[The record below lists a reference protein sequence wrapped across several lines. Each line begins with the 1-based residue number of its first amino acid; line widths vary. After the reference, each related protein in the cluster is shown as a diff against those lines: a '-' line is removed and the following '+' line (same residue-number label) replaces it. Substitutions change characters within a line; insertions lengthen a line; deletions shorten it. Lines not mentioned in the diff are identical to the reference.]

1 MVCGRHQP
9 RSAAA
14 CDNDAFRAE
23 PCPALA
29 ALLLAV
35 SALPGLAFAQTSHV
49 AEIAAYRR
57 ADREQRLIEVPSG
70 RRNSPSTAP
79 CSTDDITVLVAAF
92 DKKYGVKVKVWRADS
107 EGFLQ
112 RIVGEARPAAAR
124 SISWRARPRRRCC
137 LYRENLLQEVKS
149 PNLADII
156 PEAIAPHRQWT
167 AIYLN
172 TIVRIPQ
179 YQPHPQG
186 RPACSPTTSSGRNGR
201 RARDRGGGFR
211 LVRASGHGDGRSPRL
226 ERGGGAAALS
236 RDRQRERHFRAQGAQ
251 PAHQPGRRRR
261 VPLALTVYGFLAE
274 QAKLKGAPLDWFV
287 LPPAVARATA
297 QGLARN
303 APHPNAAVL
312 FFDFL
317 LGEGQQILAS
327 RQFVTV
333 SRKIDTPFDRSQFK
347 IIDSA
352 SARPGP
358 QVAGHL
364 SAHDHRPVAV
374 MVTAGNKSSHADR
387 VIALLAPIS
396 PLHSTPSAGPAA
408 A

>member
-1 MVCGRHQP
+1 MRRRCI
-9 RSAAA
+9 
-14 CDNDAFRAE
+14 
-23 PCPALA
+23 PCRTLPALA

-35 SALPGLAFAQTSHV
+35 AALPGPAFAQASRV
-49 AEIAAYRR
+49 AEIATYEG
-57 ADREQRLIEVPSG
+57 ADREQRLIEGAKREKELTFYGSIP
-70 RRNSPSTAP
+70 
-79 CSTDDITVLVAAF
+79 TDDITVLVAAF

-112 RIVGEARPAAAR
+112 RILGEARAR
-124 SISWRARPRRRCC
+124 RFEVDIMAGSTSALEP

-156 PEAIAPHRQWT
+156 PEAIAPHRQWA

-172 TIVRIPQ
+172 TIVQAYNTNLIRKDDLP
-179 YQPHPQG
+179 
-186 RPACSPTTSSGRNGR
+186 RSF
-201 RARDRGGGFR
+201 RD
-211 LVRASGHGDGRSPRL
+211 LVRPEWKGKLGIEAEDFDWFAQVVTEMGEAPGAS
-226 ERGGGAAALS
+226 EAAAVRLF
-236 RDRQRERHFRAQGAQ
+236 REIVNENGISVRKGHSLLTNLVAAGE
-251 PAHQPGRRRR
+251 

-287 LPPAVARATA
+287 LPPAVARPTA

-352 SARPGP
+352 MMLDQARKWQDIYQRTIIGP
-358 QVAGHL
+358 
-364 SAHDHRPVAV
+364 SR
-374 MVTAGNKSSHADR
+374 
-387 VIALLAPIS
+387 
-396 PLHSTPSAGPAA
+396 
-408 A
+408 

>member
-1 MVCGRHQP
+1 MCRLATRIFVAGAKLCHGLRAP
-9 RSAAA
+9 PTAERSRMRQRRIP
-14 CDNDAFRAE
+14 CRAL
-23 PCPALA
+23 PVLA

-35 SALPGLAFAQTSHV
+35 STLPGAAFAQANRV
-49 AEIAAYRR
+49 AEIAAYEG
-57 ADREQRLIEVPSG
+57 ADREQRLIEGAKREKELTFYASIP
-70 RRNSPSTAP
+70 
-79 CSTDDITVLVAAF
+79 TDDISVLAAAF
-92 DKKYGVKVKVWRADS
+92 DKKYGVKVKAWRADS

-112 RIVGEARPAAAR
+112 RILGEARAR
-124 SISWRARPRRRCC
+124 RFEVDIMAGSTSALEP

-156 PEAIAPHRQWT
+156 PEAIAPHRQWA

-172 TIVRIPQ
+172 TIVQAYNTNLIRKEDLPRSF
-179 YQPHPQG
+179 H
-186 RPACSPTTSSGRNGR
+186 
-201 RARDRGGGFR
+201 D
-211 LVRASGHGDGRSPRL
+211 LVRPEWKGKLGIEAEDFDWFAQVVTEMGETRGAS
-226 ERGGGAAALS
+226 EAAAVRLF
-236 RDRQRERHFRAQGAQ
+236 REIVNENGISVRKGHSLLTNLVAAGE
-251 PAHQPGRRRR
+251 

-352 SARPGP
+352 MMLDQARKWQDIYQRTIIGP
-358 QVAGHL
+358 
-364 SAHDHRPVAV
+364 SR
-374 MVTAGNKSSHADR
+374 
-387 VIALLAPIS
+387 
-396 PLHSTPSAGPAA
+396 
-408 A
+408 

>member
-1 MVCGRHQP
+1 MRRRCIP
-9 RSAAA
+9 
-14 CDNDAFRAE
+14 CRAL
-23 PCPALA
+23 PTLA

-35 SALPGLAFAQTSHV
+35 AALPRPALAQASSV
-49 AEIAAYRR
+49 AEIAAYQG
-57 ADREQRLIEVPSG
+57 ADREQRLLEGAKREKELTFYASIP
-70 RRNSPSTAP
+70 
-79 CSTDDITVLVAAF
+79 TDDITVLVAAF

-112 RIVGEARPAAAR
+112 RIVGEARAR
-124 SISWRARPRRRCC
+124 RFEVDIMAGSTSALEP

-149 PNLADII
+149 PQLADII
-156 PEAIAPHRQWT
+156 PEAIAPHRQW
-167 AIYLN
+167 AAVYLN
-172 TIVRIPQ
+172 TIVQ
-179 YQPHPQG
+179 AYN
-186 RPACSPTTSSGRNGR
+186 TN
-201 RARDRGGGFR
+201 
-211 LVRASGHGDGRSPRL
+211 LVRKIDLPRSFRDLAKPEWKGKL
-226 ERGGGAAALS
+226 GIESEDFDWFAQVVTEMGEAPGSSEAAAVRLF
-236 RDRQRERHFRAQGAQ
+236 REIVNENGISVRKGHSLLTNLVAAGE
-251 PAHQPGRRRR
+251 

-297 QGLARN
+297 EGLARN

-352 SARPGP
+352 MMLDQARKWQDLYQRTIIGP
-358 QVAGHL
+358 
-364 SAHDHRPVAV
+364 SR
-374 MVTAGNKSSHADR
+374 
-387 VIALLAPIS
+387 
-396 PLHSTPSAGPAA
+396 
-408 A
+408 

>member
-1 MVCGRHQP
+1 MR
-9 RSAAA
+9 R
-14 CDNDAFRAE
+14 RRI
-23 PCPALA
+23 PCRTLPALA

-35 SALPGLAFAQTSHV
+35 SALPEPVFAQASRV
-49 AEIAAYRR
+49 AEIAAYEG
-57 ADREQRLIEVPSG
+57 ADREQRLIEGAKREKELTFYGSIP
-70 RRNSPSTAP
+70 
-79 CSTDDITVLVAAF
+79 TDDITVLVAAF

-112 RIVGEARPAAAR
+112 RILGEARAR
-124 SISWRARPRRRCC
+124 RFEVDIMAGSTSALEP

-156 PEAIAPHRQWT
+156 PEAIAPHRQWA

-172 TIVRIPQ
+172 TIVQAYNTNLIRKDDLP
-179 YQPHPQG
+179 
-186 RPACSPTTSSGRNGR
+186 RSF
-201 RARDRGGGFR
+201 RD
-211 LVRASGHGDGRSPRL
+211 LVRPEWKGKLGIEAEDFDWFAQVVTEMGEAPGAS
-226 ERGGGAAALS
+226 EAAAVRLF
-236 RDRQRERHFRAQGAQ
+236 REIVNENGISVRKGHSLLTNLVAAGE
-251 PAHQPGRRRR
+251 

-352 SARPGP
+352 MMLDQARKWQDIYQRTIIGP
-358 QVAGHL
+358 
-364 SAHDHRPVAV
+364 SR
-374 MVTAGNKSSHADR
+374 
-387 VIALLAPIS
+387 
-396 PLHSTPSAGPAA
+396 
-408 A
+408 

>member
-1 MVCGRHQP
+1 MRQRRIPC
-9 RSAAA
+9 
-14 CDNDAFRAE
+14 RAL
-23 PCPALA
+23 PALA

-49 AEIAAYRR
+49 AEIAAYQG
-57 ADREQRLIEVPSG
+57 ADREQRLIEGAKREKELTFYGSIP
-70 RRNSPSTAP
+70 
-79 CSTDDITVLVAAF
+79 TDDITVLVAAF

-112 RIVGEARPAAAR
+112 RIVGEARAR
-124 SISWRARPRRRCC
+124 RFEVDIMAGSTSALEP

-149 PNLADII
+149 PNFADII
-156 PEAIAPHRQWT
+156 PEAIAPHRQWA

-172 TIVRIPQ
+172 TIVQAYNTNLIRKDDLPRSF
-179 YQPHPQG
+179 H
-186 RPACSPTTSSGRNGR
+186 
-201 RARDRGGGFR
+201 D
-211 LVRASGHGDGRSPRL
+211 LVRPEWKGKLGIEAEDFDWFAQVVTEMGEAPGSS
-226 ERGGGAAALS
+226 EAAAL
-236 RDRQRERHFRAQGAQ
+236 RLFREIVNENGISVRKGHSLLTNLVAAGE
-251 PAHQPGRRRR
+251 

-352 SARPGP
+352 MMLDQARKWQDIYQRTIIGP
-358 QVAGHL
+358 
-364 SAHDHRPVAV
+364 SR
-374 MVTAGNKSSHADR
+374 
-387 VIALLAPIS
+387 
-396 PLHSTPSAGPAA
+396 
-408 A
+408 

>member
-1 MVCGRHQP
+1 MR
-9 RSAAA
+9 R
-14 CDNDAFRAE
+14 RRI
-23 PCPALA
+23 PCRTLPALA

-35 SALPGLAFAQTSHV
+35 SALPEPVFAQASRV
-49 AEIAAYRR
+49 AEIAAYEG
-57 ADREQRLIEVPSG
+57 ADREQRLIEGAKREKELTFYGSIP
-70 RRNSPSTAP
+70 
-79 CSTDDITVLVAAF
+79 TDDITVLVAAF

-112 RIVGEARPAAAR
+112 RILGEARAR
-124 SISWRARPRRRCC
+124 RFEVDIMAGSTSALEP

-149 PNLADII
+149 PDLADII
-156 PEAIAPHRQWT
+156 PEAIAPHRQWA

-172 TIVRIPQ
+172 TIVQAYNTNLIRKDDLPRSF
-179 YQPHPQG
+179 H
-186 RPACSPTTSSGRNGR
+186 
-201 RARDRGGGFR
+201 D
-211 LVRASGHGDGRSPRL
+211 LVRPEWKGKLGIEAEDFDWFAQVVTEMGEAPGAS
-226 ERGGGAAALS
+226 EAAAVRLF
-236 RDRQRERHFRAQGAQ
+236 REIVNENGISVRKGHSLLTNLVAAGE
-251 PAHQPGRRRR
+251 

-352 SARPGP
+352 MMLDQARKWQDIYQRTIIGP
-358 QVAGHL
+358 
-364 SAHDHRPVAV
+364 SR
-374 MVTAGNKSSHADR
+374 
-387 VIALLAPIS
+387 
-396 PLHSTPSAGPAA
+396 
-408 A
+408 

>member
-1 MVCGRHQP
+1 MTAGAKLCHGLRAPPNVERRRMRP
-9 RSAAA
+9 RIPS
-14 CDNDAFRAE
+14 RAL
-23 PCPALA
+23 PALA

-35 SALPGLAFAQTSHV
+35 SALPGPAFAQASRV
-49 AEIAAYRR
+49 AEIATYQG
-57 ADREQRLIEVPSG
+57 ADREQRLVEGAKREKELTLYASIP
-70 RRNSPSTAP
+70 
-79 CSTDDITVLVAAF
+79 TDDISILAAAF
-92 DKKYGVKVKVWRADS
+92 DKKYGVKVKAWRADS

-112 RIVGEARPAAAR
+112 RILGEARAR
-124 SISWRARPRRRCC
+124 RYEVDIMAGSTSALEP
-137 LYRENLLQEVKS
+137 LYRENLLQEVNS

-156 PEAIAPHRQWT
+156 PEAIAPHRQWA

-172 TIVRIPQ
+172 TIVQAYNTNLIRKDDLPRSF
-179 YQPHPQG
+179 H
-186 RPACSPTTSSGRNGR
+186 
-201 RARDRGGGFR
+201 D
-211 LVRASGHGDGRSPRL
+211 LVRPEWKGKLGIETEDFDWFAQVVTEMGAA
-226 ERGGGAAALS
+226 RGSSEAAAL
-236 RDRQRERHFRAQGAQ
+236 QLFREIVNENGISVRKGHSLLTNLVAAGE
-251 PAHQPGRRRR
+251 

-333 SRKIDTPFDRSQFK
+333 SRKIETPFDRSQFR

-352 SARPGP
+352 MMLDQARKWQDIYQRTIIGP
-358 QVAGHL
+358 
-364 SAHDHRPVAV
+364 SR
-374 MVTAGNKSSHADR
+374 
-387 VIALLAPIS
+387 
-396 PLHSTPSAGPAA
+396 
-408 A
+408 

>member
-1 MVCGRHQP
+1 MCRLATRIFVAGAKLCHGLRAP
-9 RSAAA
+9 PTAERSRMRQRRIP
-14 CDNDAFRAE
+14 CRAL
-23 PCPALA
+23 PVLA

-35 SALPGLAFAQTSHV
+35 STLPGAAFAQANRV
-49 AEIAAYRR
+49 AEIATYEG
-57 ADREQRLIEVPSG
+57 ADREQRLIEGAKREKELTFYASIP
-70 RRNSPSTAP
+70 
-79 CSTDDITVLVAAF
+79 TDDISVLAAAF
-92 DKKYGVKVKVWRADS
+92 DKKYGVKVKAWRADS

-112 RIVGEARPAAAR
+112 RILGEARAR
-124 SISWRARPRRRCC
+124 RYEVDIIAGSTSALEP
-137 LYRENLLQEVKS
+137 LYRENLLQEVRS

-156 PEAIAPHRQWT
+156 PEAIAPHRQWA

-172 TIVRIPQ
+172 TIVQAYNTNLIRKGDLPRSF
-179 YQPHPQG
+179 H
-186 RPACSPTTSSGRNGR
+186 
-201 RARDRGGGFR
+201 D
-211 LVRASGHGDGRSPRL
+211 LVRPEWKGKLGIEAEDFDWFAQVVTELGQAPGSS
-226 ERGGGAAALS
+226 EAAAVRLF
-236 RDRQRERHFRAQGAQ
+236 REIVNENGISVRKGHSLLTNLVAAGE
-251 PAHQPGRRRR
+251 

-352 SARPGP
+352 MMLDQARKWQDIYQRTIIGP
-358 QVAGHL
+358 
-364 SAHDHRPVAV
+364 SR
-374 MVTAGNKSSHADR
+374 
-387 VIALLAPIS
+387 
-396 PLHSTPSAGPAA
+396 
-408 A
+408 

>member
-1 MVCGRHQP
+1 MRQRRIPC
-9 RSAAA
+9 
-14 CDNDAFRAE
+14 RAL
-23 PCPALA
+23 PALA

-49 AEIAAYRR
+49 AEIAAYQG
-57 ADREQRLIEVPSG
+57 ADREQRLIEGAKREKELTFYGSIP
-70 RRNSPSTAP
+70 
-79 CSTDDITVLVAAF
+79 TDDITVLVAAF

-112 RIVGEARPAAAR
+112 RIVGEARAR
-124 SISWRARPRRRCC
+124 RYEVDIMAGSTSALEP

-156 PEAIAPHRQWT
+156 PEAIAPHRQWA

-172 TIVRIPQ
+172 TIVQAYNTNLIRKDDLP
-179 YQPHPQG
+179 
-186 RPACSPTTSSGRNGR
+186 RSF
-201 RARDRGGGFR
+201 RD
-211 LVRASGHGDGRSPRL
+211 LVRPEWKGKLGIEAEDFDWFAQVVTEMGEAPGAS
-226 ERGGGAAALS
+226 EAAAVRLF
-236 RDRQRERHFRAQGAQ
+236 REIVNENGISVRKGHSLLTNLVAAGE
-251 PAHQPGRRRR
+251 

-333 SRKIDTPFDRSQFK
+333 SRKIETPFDRSQFK

-352 SARPGP
+352 MMLDQARKWQDIYQRTIIGP
-358 QVAGHL
+358 
-364 SAHDHRPVAV
+364 SR
-374 MVTAGNKSSHADR
+374 
-387 VIALLAPIS
+387 
-396 PLHSTPSAGPAA
+396 
-408 A
+408 

>member
-1 MVCGRHQP
+1 MRRRCI
-9 RSAAA
+9 
-14 CDNDAFRAE
+14 
-23 PCPALA
+23 PCRTLPALA

-35 SALPGLAFAQTSHV
+35 SALPGLAFAQANRV
-49 AEIAAYRR
+49 AEIATYEG
-57 ADREQRLIEVPSG
+57 ADREQRLMEGAKREKELIFYGSIP
-70 RRNSPSTAP
+70 
-79 CSTDDITVLVAAF
+79 TDDITVLAAAF

-112 RIVGEARPAAAR
+112 RIVSEARAR
-124 SISWRARPRRRCC
+124 RFEVDIMAGSTSALEP
-137 LYRENLLQEVKS
+137 LYRENLLQEVRS

-156 PEAIAPHRQWT
+156 PEAIAPHRQWA

-172 TIVRIPQ
+172 TIVQ
-179 YQPHPQG
+179 AYN
-186 RPACSPTTSSGRNGR
+186 TN
-201 RARDRGGGFR
+201 
-211 LVRASGHGDGRSPRL
+211 LVRKNDLPRSFRDLTKPAWKGKLGIEAEDFDWFAQVVTEMAEAPGASEATALRLFSEIVEENGISVRKGHSL
-226 ERGGGAAALS
+226 LTNLVAAG
-236 RDRQRERHFRAQGAQ
+236 E
-251 PAHQPGRRRR
+251 

-352 SARPGP
+352 MMLDQARKWQDIYQRTIIGP
-358 QVAGHL
+358 
-364 SAHDHRPVAV
+364 SR
-374 MVTAGNKSSHADR
+374 
-387 VIALLAPIS
+387 
-396 PLHSTPSAGPAA
+396 
-408 A
+408 

>member
-1 MVCGRHQP
+1 MCRLATRIFVAGAKLCHGLRAP
-9 RSAAA
+9 PTVERSRMRQRRIP
-14 CDNDAFRAE
+14 CRAL
-23 PCPALA
+23 PALA

-35 SALPGLAFAQTSHV
+35 SALPGPVFAQASRV
-49 AEIAAYRR
+49 AEIAAYEG
-57 ADREQRLIEVPSG
+57 ADREQRLVEGAKREKELTFYASIP
-70 RRNSPSTAP
+70 
-79 CSTDDITVLVAAF
+79 TDDITVLVAAF

-112 RIVGEARPAAAR
+112 RIVGEARAR
-124 SISWRARPRRRCC
+124 RFEVDIMAGSTSALEP

-149 PNLADII
+149 PNFADII
-156 PEAIAPHRQWT
+156 PEAIAPHRQWA

-172 TIVRIPQ
+172 TIVQAYNTNLIRKDDLPRSF
-179 YQPHPQG
+179 H
-186 RPACSPTTSSGRNGR
+186 
-201 RARDRGGGFR
+201 D
-211 LVRASGHGDGRSPRL
+211 LVRPEWKGKLGIEAEDFDWFAQVVTEMGQAPGSS
-226 ERGGGAAALS
+226 EAAAVRLF
-236 RDRQRERHFRAQGAQ
+236 REIVNENGISVRKGHSLLTNLVAAGE
-251 PAHQPGRRRR
+251 

-333 SRKIDTPFDRSQFK
+333 SRTIDTPFDRGQFK

-352 SARPGP
+352 MMLDQARKWQDIYQRTIIGP
-358 QVAGHL
+358 
-364 SAHDHRPVAV
+364 SR
-374 MVTAGNKSSHADR
+374 
-387 VIALLAPIS
+387 
-396 PLHSTPSAGPAA
+396 
-408 A
+408 

>member
-1 MVCGRHQP
+1 MR
-9 RSAAA
+9 R
-14 CDNDAFRAE
+14 RRI
-23 PCPALA
+23 PCRTLPALA

-35 SALPGLAFAQTSHV
+35 SALPEPVFAQASRV
-49 AEIAAYRR
+49 AEIAAYEG
-57 ADREQRLIEVPSG
+57 ADREQRLIEGAKREKELTFYGSIP
-70 RRNSPSTAP
+70 
-79 CSTDDITVLVAAF
+79 TDDITVLVAAF

-112 RIVGEARPAAAR
+112 RILGEARAR
-124 SISWRARPRRRCC
+124 RFEVDIMAGSTSALEP

-156 PEAIAPHRQWT
+156 PEAIAPHRQWA

-172 TIVRIPQ
+172 TIVQAYNTNLIRKDDLPRSF
-179 YQPHPQG
+179 H
-186 RPACSPTTSSGRNGR
+186 
-201 RARDRGGGFR
+201 D
-211 LVRASGHGDGRSPRL
+211 LVRPEWKGKLGIEAEDFDWFAQVVTEMGEAPGAS
-226 ERGGGAAALS
+226 EAAAVRLF
-236 RDRQRERHFRAQGAQ
+236 REIVNENGISVRKGHSLLTNLVAAGE
-251 PAHQPGRRRR
+251 

-352 SARPGP
+352 MMLDQARKWQDIYQRTIIGP
-358 QVAGHL
+358 
-364 SAHDHRPVAV
+364 SR
-374 MVTAGNKSSHADR
+374 
-387 VIALLAPIS
+387 
-396 PLHSTPSAGPAA
+396 
-408 A
+408 

>member
-1 MVCGRHQP
+1 MRQRRIPC
-9 RSAAA
+9 
-14 CDNDAFRAE
+14 RAL
-23 PCPALA
+23 PALA

-35 SALPGLAFAQTSHV
+35 SAFPGLAFAQTSRV
-49 AEIAAYRR
+49 AEIAAYQG
-57 ADREQRLIEVPSG
+57 ADREQRLIEGAKREKELTFYGSIP
-70 RRNSPSTAP
+70 
-79 CSTDDITVLVAAF
+79 TDDITVLATAF

-112 RIVGEARPAAAR
+112 RILGEARAR
-124 SISWRARPRRRCC
+124 RFEVDIMAGSTSALEP
-137 LYRENLLQEVKS
+137 LYRENLLQEVNS

-156 PEAIAPHRQWT
+156 PEAIAPHRQWA

-172 TIVRIPQ
+172 TIVQAYNTNLIRKDDLPRSF
-179 YQPHPQG
+179 H
-186 RPACSPTTSSGRNGR
+186 
-201 RARDRGGGFR
+201 D
-211 LVRASGHGDGRSPRL
+211 LVRPEWKGKLGIEAEDFDWFAQVVTEMGQAPGSS
-226 ERGGGAAALS
+226 EAAAL
-236 RDRQRERHFRAQGAQ
+236 RLFREIVNENGISVRKGHSLLTNLVAAGE
-251 PAHQPGRRRR
+251 

-352 SARPGP
+352 MMLDQARKWQDIYQRTIIGP
-358 QVAGHL
+358 
-364 SAHDHRPVAV
+364 SR
-374 MVTAGNKSSHADR
+374 
-387 VIALLAPIS
+387 
-396 PLHSTPSAGPAA
+396 
-408 A
+408 

>member
-1 MVCGRHQP
+1 MRQRRIPC
-9 RSAAA
+9 
-14 CDNDAFRAE
+14 RAL
-23 PCPALA
+23 PALA

-35 SALPGLAFAQTSHV
+35 SALPGSAFAQASRV
-49 AEIAAYRR
+49 AEIAAYEG
-57 ADREQRLIEVPSG
+57 ADREQRLIEGAKREKELTFYGSIP
-70 RRNSPSTAP
+70 
-79 CSTDDITVLVAAF
+79 TDDITVLVAAF

-112 RIVGEARPAAAR
+112 RILGEARAR
-124 SISWRARPRRRCC
+124 RFEVDIMAGSTSALEP
-137 LYRENLLQEVKS
+137 LYRENVLQEVKS

-156 PEAIAPHRQWT
+156 PEAIAPHRQWA

-172 TIVRIPQ
+172 TIVQAYNTNLIRKDDLP
-179 YQPHPQG
+179 
-186 RPACSPTTSSGRNGR
+186 RSF
-201 RARDRGGGFR
+201 RD
-211 LVRASGHGDGRSPRL
+211 LVRPEWKGKLGIEAEDFDWFAQVVTEMGEARGSSEAEAVQLFRDIVNENGISVRKGHSL
-226 ERGGGAAALS
+226 LTNLVAAG
-236 RDRQRERHFRAQGAQ
+236 E
-251 PAHQPGRRRR
+251 

-352 SARPGP
+352 MMLDQARKWQDIYQRTIIGP
-358 QVAGHL
+358 
-364 SAHDHRPVAV
+364 SR
-374 MVTAGNKSSHADR
+374 
-387 VIALLAPIS
+387 
-396 PLHSTPSAGPAA
+396 
-408 A
+408 

>member
-1 MVCGRHQP
+1 MRQRRIPC
-9 RSAAA
+9 
-14 CDNDAFRAE
+14 RAL
-23 PCPALA
+23 PALA

-49 AEIAAYRR
+49 AEIAAYQG
-57 ADREQRLIEVPSG
+57 ADREQRLIEGAKREKELTFYGSIP
-70 RRNSPSTAP
+70 
-79 CSTDDITVLVAAF
+79 TDDITVLVAAF

-112 RIVGEARPAAAR
+112 RIVGEARAR
-124 SISWRARPRRRCC
+124 RYEVDIMAGSTSALEP

-156 PEAIAPHRQWT
+156 PEAIAPHRQWA

-172 TIVRIPQ
+172 TIVQAYNTNLIRKDDLP
-179 YQPHPQG
+179 
-186 RPACSPTTSSGRNGR
+186 RSF
-201 RARDRGGGFR
+201 RD
-211 LVRASGHGDGRSPRL
+211 LVRPEWKGKLGIEAEDFDWFAQVVTEMGQAPGSS
-226 ERGGGAAALS
+226 EAAAVRLF
-236 RDRQRERHFRAQGAQ
+236 REIVNENGISVRKGHSLLTNLVAAGE
-251 PAHQPGRRRR
+251 

-333 SRKIDTPFDRSQFK
+333 SRKIETPFDRSQFK

-352 SARPGP
+352 MMLDQARKWQDIYQRTIIGP
-358 QVAGHL
+358 
-364 SAHDHRPVAV
+364 SR
-374 MVTAGNKSSHADR
+374 
-387 VIALLAPIS
+387 
-396 PLHSTPSAGPAA
+396 
-408 A
+408 

>member
-1 MVCGRHQP
+1 MRQRCI
-9 RSAAA
+9 
-14 CDNDAFRAE
+14 
-23 PCPALA
+23 PCRTLPALA
-29 ALLLAV
+29 ALLFAV
-35 SALPGLAFAQTSHV
+35 SALPGPAFAQAGRV
-49 AEIAAYRR
+49 AEIADYQG
-57 ADREQRLIEVPSG
+57 ADREQRLIEGAKREKELTFYASIP
-70 RRNSPSTAP
+70 
-79 CSTDDITVLVAAF
+79 TDDITVLVAAF

-112 RIVGEARPAAAR
+112 RILGEARAR
-124 SISWRARPRRRCC
+124 RYEVDIVAGSTSALEP

-156 PEAIAPHRQWT
+156 PEAIAPHRQWA

-172 TIVRIPQ
+172 TIVQAYNTNLIRKDDLPRSF
-179 YQPHPQG
+179 H
-186 RPACSPTTSSGRNGR
+186 
-201 RARDRGGGFR
+201 D
-211 LVRASGHGDGRSPRL
+211 LVRPEWKGKLGIEAEDFDWFAQVVTEMGQAPGSS
-226 ERGGGAAALS
+226 ETAAL
-236 RDRQRERHFRAQGAQ
+236 RLFREIVNENGISVRKGHSLLTNLVAAGE
-251 PAHQPGRRRR
+251 

-274 QAKLKGAPLDWFV
+274 QAKLKGAPLHWFV

-352 SARPGP
+352 MMLDQARKWQDIYQRTIIGP
-358 QVAGHL
+358 
-364 SAHDHRPVAV
+364 SR
-374 MVTAGNKSSHADR
+374 
-387 VIALLAPIS
+387 
-396 PLHSTPSAGPAA
+396 
-408 A
+408 

>member
-1 MVCGRHQP
+1 MRQRRIPC
-9 RSAAA
+9 
-14 CDNDAFRAE
+14 RAL
-23 PCPALA
+23 PALA

-35 SALPGLAFAQTSHV
+35 SALPGSAFAQASRV
-49 AEIAAYRR
+49 AEIAAYEG
-57 ADREQRLIEVPSG
+57 ADREQRLIEGAKREKELTFYGSIP
-70 RRNSPSTAP
+70 
-79 CSTDDITVLVAAF
+79 TDDITVLVAAF

-112 RIVGEARPAAAR
+112 RILGEARAR
-124 SISWRARPRRRCC
+124 RFEVDIMAGSTSALEP
-137 LYRENLLQEVKS
+137 LYRENVLQEVKS

-156 PEAIAPHRQWT
+156 PEAIAPHRQWA

-172 TIVRIPQ
+172 TIVQAYNTNLIRKDDLP
-179 YQPHPQG
+179 
-186 RPACSPTTSSGRNGR
+186 RSF
-201 RARDRGGGFR
+201 RD
-211 LVRASGHGDGRSPRL
+211 LVRPEWKGKLGIEAEDFDWFAQVVTEMGEAPGAS
-226 ERGGGAAALS
+226 EAAAVRLF
-236 RDRQRERHFRAQGAQ
+236 REIVNENGISVRKGHSLLTNLVAAGE
-251 PAHQPGRRRR
+251 

-352 SARPGP
+352 MMLDQARKWQDIYQRTIIGP
-358 QVAGHL
+358 
-364 SAHDHRPVAV
+364 SR
-374 MVTAGNKSSHADR
+374 
-387 VIALLAPIS
+387 
-396 PLHSTPSAGPAA
+396 
-408 A
+408 

>member
-1 MVCGRHQP
+1 MRQRRIPC
-9 RSAAA
+9 
-14 CDNDAFRAE
+14 RAL
-23 PCPALA
+23 PALA

-35 SALPGLAFAQTSHV
+35 SALPGSAFAQAGRV
-49 AEIAAYRR
+49 AEIAAYQG
-57 ADREQRLIEVPSG
+57 ADREQRLIEGAKREKELTFYGSIP
-70 RRNSPSTAP
+70 
-79 CSTDDITVLVAAF
+79 TDDITVLVAAF

-112 RIVGEARPAAAR
+112 RILGEARAR
-124 SISWRARPRRRCC
+124 RFEVDIMAGSTSALEP

-149 PNLADII
+149 PQLADII
-156 PEAIAPHRQWT
+156 PEAIAPHRQWA

-172 TIVRIPQ
+172 TIVQAYNTNLIRKEDLPRSF
-179 YQPHPQG
+179 H
-186 RPACSPTTSSGRNGR
+186 
-201 RARDRGGGFR
+201 D
-211 LVRASGHGDGRSPRL
+211 LVRPEWKGKLGIEAEDFDWFAQVVTEMGETRGAS
-226 ERGGGAAALS
+226 EAAAVRLF
-236 RDRQRERHFRAQGAQ
+236 REIVNENGISVRKGHSLLTNLVAAGE
-251 PAHQPGRRRR
+251 

-352 SARPGP
+352 MRLDQARKWQDIYQRTIIGP
-358 QVAGHL
+358 
-364 SAHDHRPVAV
+364 SR
-374 MVTAGNKSSHADR
+374 
-387 VIALLAPIS
+387 
-396 PLHSTPSAGPAA
+396 
-408 A
+408 